1 MSVTPQASLAP
12 MNETSGEN
20 EPVRILIADDHE
32 IVRQGMRS
40 LFSLR
45 GNWEVCGEA
54 IDGFDAVAK
63 AKQLKPD
70 VILLD
75 ISMPGLNGLEAARVI
90 RREVPQ
96 SKIIVVSQHDPAH
109 MRARALEMGAQG
121 YVAKT
126 DLSRDLLAAVEAVIP
141 DRRPPAPSPNAGGN
155 VVSVGV
161 EEFPTD
167 LAEER
172 PSDEGARDS
181 GSLTKFVEQAPAAIA
196 MLNRKMVFIQAS
208 DRWLNDFGLRRKAIL
223 GCSYYDIFPD
233 LPEHL
238 KQVHRRCLVG
248 AVERSEESVVRADGT
263 KQWVH
268 WEVRPWGDTQIEGI
282 LIFFED
288 TTERHKAEEARFRLA
303 AVVECSDD
311 AIVAKDLTGIITNW
325 NAGAER
331 IFGYTEAEAIG
342 QNIVM
347 IIPPELRDEET
358 QILKRLKAGERID
371 HYETVRVTKAGKRV
385 NVSLTVSPVRDSTGT
400 IIGASKIARD
410 ITERRCVEEALRQSD
425 QRLRFSLEAANVGTW
440 HWDMREDKIQW
451 SDNMEKIHG
460 LPPGSFGGNFEGF
473 LQGVHSEDREGVRRT
488 VEQSIAGDGKYH
500 LEYRQLR
507 GDGSIGWMEAT
518 GMVLYDESHKP
529 LRMMGIC
536 MDISRRKAA
545 EDTLNGT
552 HEELERR
559 VKERTAELERAQQS
573 LRALSGRLLEA
584 QDEERR
590 RIARELHD
598 SAGQILSALKMNL
611 AQVETD
617 LQRRDSV
624 SLKPVQ
630 SSLELIDE
638 LSKELRTMSYLLHPP
653 LLDEAGLPS
662 AIRWY
667 VEGFAERSEIQ
678 VSLDV
683 APDLGRLSSD
693 LETTIFRIVQ
703 ECLTNIH
710 RHSGSATAS
719 IRVKRAGHNVKVEI
733 SDHGKGMPASVYGTS
748 SAFTKLGVGIQGMR
762 ERVRQLLGEFEIV
775 SGSDGT
781 SVTAI
786 LPERLAP
793 QLN

>member
-1 MSVTPQASLAP
+1 
-12 MNETSGEN
+12 MNEASGQN

-54 IDGFDAVAK
+54 VDGIDAVAK

-75 ISMPGLNGLEAARVI
+75 ITMPQLNGLEVARIV

-109 MRARALEMGAQG
+109 MRARALDVGAHG
-121 YVAKT
+121 YVAKS
-126 DLSRDLLAAVEAVIP
+126 DLSRDLLAAIEAVIQ
-141 DRRPPAPSPNAGGN
+141 RRPSRALTPNGGGN
-155 VVSVGV
+155 VVSIDAL
-161 EEFPTD
+161 EFSTD
-167 LAEER
+167 LTEDKPPEEEAKR
-172 PSDEGARDS
+172 GRGLLA
-181 GSLTKFVEQAPAAIA
+181 KFVEQAPAAIA
-196 MLNRKMVFIQAS
+196 MLNRKMAFLQVS
-208 DRWLNDFGLRRKAIL
+208 DRWLNDFGLRRKAVL
-223 GCSYYDIFPD
+223 GRSYYEVFPD
-233 LPEHL
+233 IPEHM
-238 KQVHRRCLVG
+238 KQVHRRCLAG
-248 AVERSEESVVRADGT
+248 AVERSEECVVREDGS
-263 KQWVH
+263 KQWLH
-268 WEVRPWGDTQIEGI
+268 WEVRPWGDTQVEGI

-311 AIVAKDLTGIITNW
+311 AIIAKDLTGTITNW
-325 NAGAER
+325 NAGAQR

-358 QILKRLKAGERID
+358 QILRRLKAGERID
-371 HYETVRVTKAGKRV
+371 HYETVRLTKAGKRV
-385 NVSLTVSPVRDSTGT
+385 NVSLTVSPVRDSAGT

-410 ITERRCVEEALRQSD
+410 ITERRRVEESLRQSD

-440 HWDMREDKIQW
+440 HWDIGEDKVLW
-451 SDNMEKIHG
+451 SDNMENILG
-460 LPPGSFGGNFEGF
+460 LQPGSFGGTFESF
-473 LQGVHSEDREGVRRT
+473 LQGVHSEDRENVQKT
-488 VEQSIAGDGKYH
+488 VQQAIAGDGKYH

-507 GDGSIGWMEAT
+507 GDGSVGWMEAT
-518 GMVLYDESHKP
+518 GMVEYDESHKP
-529 LRMMGIC
+529 SRMMGIC
-536 MDISRRKAA
+536 TDITQRKASQ
-545 EDTLNGT
+545 DTLNGI

-559 VKERTAELERAQQS
+559 VKERTVELERAQQS

-584 QDEERR
+584 QDAERR

-611 AQVETD
+611 AQVEAN
-617 LQRRDSV
+617 LRESDSISV
-624 SLKPVQ
+624 KPVQ

-667 VEGFAERSEIQ
+667 VEGFAERSGIQ

-683 APDLGRLSSD
+683 DSDLGRLSSE

-703 ECLTNIH
+703 EGLTNIH
-710 RHSGSATAS
+710 RHSGSSTAT
-719 IRVKRAGHNVKVEI
+719 IRVARADHTVRVEI
-733 SDHGKGMPASVYGTS
+733 SDMGKGMPASVEGTS
-748 SAFTKLGVGIQGMR
+748 PAVTKLGVGIQGMR
-762 ERVRQLLGEFEIV
+762 ERVRQLSGQFEIV
-775 SGSDGT
+775 SGSRGT
-781 SVTAI
+781 SVIAI
-786 LPERLAP
+786 LPEQETAQVQNP
-793 QLN
+793 NA